1 MEIKLARKEDIGL
14 LIPIKQE
21 FNEDYGVSE
30 KLESFIIEEFEDYIN
45 KGCIVVAIIDSKIIG
60 YLAGIIEEDL
70 YERFGHIGE
79 VFISKNFRNKGIS
92 TKLKDKFI
100 EFLKSKK
107 INLCRIDVNQNNL
120 AQEAYKKW
128 GFKIDKYRMSL
139 NF

>member
-1 MEIKLARKEDIGL
+1 MDVRLARKEDIDL
-14 LIPIKQE
+14 FIPIKQE

-30 KLESFIIEEFEDYIN
+30 KLESFIIEEFEDYLN

-60 YLAGIIEEDL
+60 YIAGIIEEDL

-79 VFISKNFRNKGIS
+79 VFISENFRNKGIS

-107 INLCRIDVNQNNL
+107 INLCRIDVNPNNS

>member
-1 MEIKLARKEDIGL
+1 MEIRLARKEDKNLFIL
-14 LIPIKQE
+14 IKQE

-30 KLESFIIEEFEDYIN
+30 KSKNFIIEEFEDYIN
-45 KGCIVVAIIDSKIIG
+45 KGCIVVAIVDFKIIG

-79 VFISKNFRNKGIS
+79 VFVSKEFRNKGIS

-107 INLCRIDVNQNNL
+107 INLCRIDVNPDNI

-128 GFKIDKYRMSL
+128 GFKTDKYRMSL
-139 NF
+139 KF

>member
-30 KLESFIIEEFEDYIN
+30 KSESFIIEEFDDYIN
-45 KGCIVVAIIDSKIIG
+45 KGCIAVAIIDSNIIG

-70 YERFGHIGE
+70 YERFGYIGE

-107 INLCRIDVNQNNL
+107 VNLCRIDVNPNNPS
-120 AQEAYKKW
+120 QEVYKKW

-139 NF
+139 RF

>member
-1 MEIKLARKEDIGL
+1 MDIRLAIKEDINL
-14 LIPIKQE
+14 FIPLKQE
-21 FNEDYGVSE
+21 FNNDYGISE
-30 KLESFIIEEFEDYIN
+30 KSENFIIEEFEDYIN
-45 KGCIVVAIIDSKIIG
+45 KGCITVAIINSKIIG
-60 YLAGIIEEDL
+60 YLAGIIEEDI

-107 INLCRIDVNQNNL
+107 INLCRIDVNPNNP

-128 GFKIDKYRMSL
+128 GFEIDKYRMSL